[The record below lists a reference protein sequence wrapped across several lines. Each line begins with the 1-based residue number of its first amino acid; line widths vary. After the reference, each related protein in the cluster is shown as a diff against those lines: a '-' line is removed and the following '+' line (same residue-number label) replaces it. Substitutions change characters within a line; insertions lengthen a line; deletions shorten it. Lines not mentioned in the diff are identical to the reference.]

1 MNISLSLILIIV
13 LSILAG
19 ILHFMYL
26 NLKNKYEALKIH
38 HEELETACEYLIKC
52 WTEASSELENI
63 DFFGK
68 N

>member
-1 MNISLSLILIIV
+1 MNISLILIIV

-19 ILHFMYL
+19 VLNFMYL
-26 NLKNKYEALKIH
+26 NLKKKYEDLKIQ
-38 HEELETACEYLIKC
+38 HEDLETACKYLIKC

>member
-1 MNISLSLILIIV
+1 MNISLILIIV

-19 ILHFMYL
+19 VLNFMYL
-26 NLKNKYEALKIH
+26 NLKKKYEDLKIH